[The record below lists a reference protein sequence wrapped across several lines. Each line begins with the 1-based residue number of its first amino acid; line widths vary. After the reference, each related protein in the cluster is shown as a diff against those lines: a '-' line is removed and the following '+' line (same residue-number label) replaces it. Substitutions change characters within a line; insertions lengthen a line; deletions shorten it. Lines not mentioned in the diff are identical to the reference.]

1 MTRLIIPF
9 TDDPMGH
16 PPGTGVTPEQ
26 IEAARKS
33 ILEAEDERILAEM
46 RRANVKDA
54 EPRPKGCECHLE
66 AGDSPCPI
74 HGDADE

>member
-1 MTRLIIPF
+1 MKDRAKVLAGFFDQT
-9 TDDPMGH
+9 
-16 PPGTGVTPEQ
+16 PGFPKVA
-26 IEAARKS
+26 EAMAPHVKAM
-33 ILEAEDERILAEM
+33 LE
-46 RRANVKDA
+46 DA